1 LSQPR
6 LVVALD
12 VPDADSARA
21 AAAQLHGHADV
32 LKIGLELFTAE
43 GPALVREFSQAGW
56 GIFLDLKLHDIPATV
71 ERAVAR
77 TVSLGVE
84 LVTLHA
90 SGGPAMLAAAA
101 RGRDAALFPKL
112 LGVTVLTSMDQ
123 AQMTAVGLV
132 GTPSEAVARLCGV
145 AQENGCDGV
154 VASVLEAAAIK
165 AARGT
170 DFLVVTPGIRP
181 AGSARDD
188 QARVATPADAV
199 LAGADYLVV
208 GRPILRASDPVAAAD
223 SIRREMETA
232 LGDE

>member
-1 LSQPR
+1 MSRPR

-12 VPDADSARA
+12 VANADAARE

-43 GPALVREFSQAGW
+43 GPALVREFAAAGW

-77 TVSLGVE
+77 TVDLGVE
-84 LVTLHA
+84 LLTLHA
-90 SGGPAMLAAAA
+90 MGGPSMLAAAA
-101 RGRDAALFPKL
+101 RGRADAAFPKL

-123 AQMTAVGLV
+123 AEMAAIGL
-132 GTPSEAVARLCGV
+132 GGKPSEAVARLCGV

-170 DFLVVTPGIRP
+170 SFLVVTPGIRP

-188 QARVATPADAV
+188 QARVATPAEAV

-208 GRPILRASDPVAAAD
+208 GRPILRASDPIAAAD

-232 LGDE
+232 LGDD

>member
-1 LSQPR
+1 LSRPR

-43 GPALVREFSQAGW
+43 GPGMVREFADAGW

-77 TVSLGVE
+77 TVGLDVE
-84 LVTLHA
+84 LLTLHA

-101 RGRDAALFPKL
+101 RGRADAAYPKL

-123 AQMTAVGLV
+123 AQMTAVGLA

-232 LGDE
+232 FGDE

>member
-1 LSQPR
+1 MTRPR

-12 VPDADSARA
+12 VPDADAARA
-21 AAAQLHGHADV
+21 AAAQLRGHADV

-43 GPALVREFSQAGW
+43 GPGLVREFSEEGW
-56 GIFLDLKLHDIPATV
+56 DIFLDLKLHDIPATV

-84 LVTLHA
+84 LLTLHA
-90 SGGPAMLAAAA
+90 SGGPAMLAAAV
-101 RGRDAALFPKL
+101 RGRAAAALPQL
-112 LGVTVLTSMDQ
+112 LGVTVLTSMDEG
-123 AQMTAVGLV
+123 QMRAVGLE

-170 DFLVVTPGIRP
+170 GFLVVTPGIRP

-208 GRPILRASDPVAAAD
+208 GRPILRASDPAAAAD
-223 SIRREMETA
+223 AIRREMEIA

>member
-1 LSQPR
+1 LSRPR

-12 VPDADSARA
+12 VPDAATARVA
-21 AAAQLHGHADV
+21 AQQLHGHADV

-43 GPALVREFSQAGW
+43 GPELVREFADDGW

-77 TVSLGVE
+77 TVGLGVE
-84 LVTLHA
+84 LLTLHA
-90 SGGPAMLAAAA
+90 TGGPAMLTAAA
-101 RGRDAALFPKL
+101 RGRGDAAFPKL
-112 LGVTVLTSMDQ
+112 LGVTVLTSMDE
-123 AQMTAVGLV
+123 AQMAAVGLT

-145 AQENGCDGV
+145 AQESGCDGV

-170 DFLVVTPGIRP
+170 GFLVVTPGIRP

-188 QARVATPADAV
+188 QARVATPAAAV

-223 SIRREMETA
+223 SIRREMESA

>member
-1 LSQPR
+1 MSRAR

-12 VPDADSARA
+12 VPDAESARA
-21 AAAQLHGHADV
+21 AAARLHGHADV
-32 LKIGLELFTAE
+32 LKIGLELFAAE
-43 GPALVREFSQAGW
+43 GPALVREFSEAGW

-71 ERAVAR
+71 QRAVAR
-77 TVSLGVE
+77 TADLGVE
-84 LVTLHA
+84 LLTLHA
-90 SGGPAMLAAAA
+90 TGGPAMLSAAADG
-101 RGRDAALFPKL
+101 RGGATLPRL

-123 AQMTAVGLV
+123 AQMEAVGLD
-132 GTPSEAVARLCGV
+132 GTPSEAVARLCGL
-145 AQENGCDGV
+145 AQQSGCDGV

-188 QARVATPADAV
+188 QSRVATPADAV
-199 LAGADYLVV
+199 RAGADYLVV

-223 SIRREMETA
+223 AIRREMETA

>member
-1 LSQPR
+1 MSRPR
-6 LVVALD
+6 LAVALD
-12 VPDADSARA
+12 IPDADSARA
-21 AAAQLHGHADV
+21 IAAQLHGHADV

-43 GPALVREFSQAGW
+43 GPALVREFSDAGW

-77 TVSLGVE
+77 TVNLGVE
-84 LVTLHA
+84 LLTLHA

-101 RGRDAALFPKL
+101 RGRATAASPKL
-112 LGVTVLTSMDQ
+112 LGVTILTSMDQ
-123 AQMTAVGLV
+123 AQMAAVGLE
-132 GTPSEAVARLCGV
+132 GTPSEAVDRLCGL

-165 AARGT
+165 AARGA
-170 DFLVVTPGIRP
+170 DFLVVAPGIRP

-223 SIRREMETA
+223 SIRREMERA

>member
-1 LSQPR
+1 
-6 LVVALD
+6 V
-12 VPDADSARA
+12 
-21 AAAQLHGHADV
+21 G
-32 LKIGLELFTAE
+32 
-43 GPALVREFSQAGW
+43 
-56 GIFLDLKLHDIPATV
+56 
-71 ERAVAR
+71 
-77 TVSLGVE
+77 LGVVM
-84 LVTLHA
+84 LTVHA
-90 SGGPAMLAAAA
+90 SGGPEMLAAAV
-101 RGRDAALFPKL
+101 RGRDAAVYPRL

-123 AQMTAVGLV
+123 AQMSAVGLS
-132 GTPSEAVARLCGV
+132 GTAAEAVARLCGV
-145 AQENGCDGV
+145 AQQNGCDGV

-208 GRPILRASDPVAAAD
+208 GRPILRASDPVAVAD